1 MVRGVTRCSWSFV
14 ATMVCLFA
22 GSASAGGSQARPAP
36 VAFAGNPPM
45 LVAELRQGVVAGLR
59 DQFIA
64 AAKSEPREVA
74 GRMEQPKSE
83 WELAARME
91 SE

>member
-1 MVRGVTRCSWSFV
+1 
-14 ATMVCLFA
+14 
-22 GSASAGGSQARPAP
+22 
-36 VAFAGNPPM
+36 M